1 MPLHNSTEEALDSID
16 AAVFSGDSFHDQEGL
31 DRLEYYTARWQKE
44 AIAIKALIAETQSI
58 ERREQL
64 TDEVCEVVA
73 GCLGL
78 HKDDINPTDNIKMD
92 LKADSLD
99 LVEIQMQLEDHFK
112 CDLASYSGA
121 RSFTINTIVIA
132 LVQLKIEG

>member
-1 MPLHNSTEEALDSID
+1 MSLHNSTEEALDSID

-31 DRLEYYTARWQKE
+31 DRLEYYMDRWQKE
-44 AIAIKALIAETQSI
+44 AVAIKAMIAETQSI

-78 HKDDINPTDNIKMD
+78 HKDDINPTDNIKTD

-99 LVEIQMQLEDHFK
+99 LVEIQMQLEVRFN
-112 CDLASYSGA
+112 CDLEGYSDA
-121 RSFTINTIVIA
+121 RSFTVNAIVIA
-132 LVQLKIEG
+132 LIQLKK